1 MVGHTGVYEA
11 IVKAVEITDRCL
23 SKVLEEGLKNG
34 YDFVVIADHG
44 NADMAMNPDGSPHTA
59 HTTNPVPVLIV
70 SDRDVQVQDGILA
83 DVAPTI
89 LDLMEIAQPDE
100 MSGRSLIVS

>member
-1 MVGHTGVYEA
+1 MINE
-11 IVKAVEITDRCL
+11 VESMMKSIIQSSAHDDSR
-23 SKVLEEGLKNG
+23 KDE
-34 YDFVVIADHG
+34 
-44 NADMAMNPDGSPHTA
+44 NPDGKGEFGHTK
-59 HTTNPVPVLIV
+59 TNPVPVLIV

-89 LDLMEIAQPDE
+89 LSLMGIAQPDE